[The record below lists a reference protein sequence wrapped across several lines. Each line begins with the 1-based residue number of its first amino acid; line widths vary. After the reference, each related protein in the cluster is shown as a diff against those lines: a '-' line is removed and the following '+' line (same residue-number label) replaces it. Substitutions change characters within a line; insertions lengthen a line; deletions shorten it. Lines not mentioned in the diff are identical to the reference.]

1 MAQFENPGLLFSGGK
16 DSIIMAHL
24 AAKAFSPA
32 KIPFPFVHVD
42 TGHNFPETIEF
53 RDKFVEEYGV
63 NLIVGLVQELINLR
77 YGHRRNWPQCQQ

>member
-1 MAQFENPGLLFSGGK
+1 
-16 DSIIMAHL
+16 MAHL

-42 TGHNFPETIEF
+42 TGYNFPETIEF

-63 NLIVGLVQELINLR
+63 NLIVGLVQDSINRGTATEETGLMPA
-77 YGHRRNWPQCQQ
+77 GTHFVCDPTRNY